1 MTTRMAA
8 VLTVA
13 AATVLTGCA
22 GSDNAAESVAS
33 PIPQAASGADVRSGP
48 CLDLD
53 SAMVSDAFAT
63 LGNAPGGDP
72 WVPGTASD
80 AAGEDC
86 PALLWATAETPM
98 GTVSSPTQV
107 LFFHDGTYLGTATA
121 ESFAY
126 TDVVGSTDASVSV
139 QYRWLGEQD
148 ANCCPSGGPAVIT
161 YSWDGSRVVME
172 QPLPKEML
180 DSYK

>member
-48 CLDLD
+48 CLDLG

-121 ESFAY
+121 ESYAY
-126 TDVVGSTDASVSV
+126 TDVAGSTDDSVSV
-139 QYRWLGEQD
+139 EYRWLGEQD
-148 ANCCPSGGPAVIT
+148 ANCCPSGGPAVVT

-172 QPLPKEML
+172 QPLPQEML
-180 DSYK
+180 DSYE

>member
-1 MTTRMAA
+1 MKTRAA
-8 VLTVA
+8 AFLTVV
-13 AATVLTGCA
+13 AATALTGCT
-22 GSDNAAESVAS
+22 GSDDAAESAAS
-33 PIPQAASGADVRSGP
+33 PVPQAASAAEVRSGR

-53 SAMVSDAFAT
+53 SALVTDAFAS

-80 AAGEDC
+80 AAGGDC

-107 LFFHDGTYLGTATA
+107 LFFHDGAYLGTATA
-121 ESFAY
+121 ESYAY
-126 TDVVGSTDASVSV
+126 TRVVESTGDSVSV

-172 QPLPKEML
+172 QPLPQEML
-180 DSYK
+180 DSYY

>member
-1 MTTRMAA
+1 MAA
-8 VLTVA
+8 FLTVA
-13 AATVLTGCA
+13 AATALTGCT
-22 GSDNAAESVAS
+22 GSDNAAESAAS
-33 PIPQAASGADVRSGP
+33 PPVPQAAAAAEVHSGP

-53 SAMVSDAFAT
+53 SALVSDAFAT

-86 PALLWATAETPM
+86 PTLLWATAETPM

-121 ESFAY
+121 ESFAD
-126 TDVVGSTDASVSV
+126 TDVVGSTDTSDSV

-148 ANCCPSGGPAVIT
+148 ANCCPSGGPAVVT

-172 QPLPKEML
+172 QPLPQEML